1 MSTILAMTSMMELLI
16 KQLLLKNVKN
26 FAKPV
31 GSAKSGPGGGLGTN
45 TAGSRVESQQRR
57 QKLAEFQEPGTP
69 AQLTNRK
76 V

>member
-1 MSTILAMTSMMELLI
+1 MLAILAMTSMMERLI
-16 KQLLLKNVKN
+16 KRLLLKNVKN

-31 GSAKSGPGGGLGTN
+31 GSANSGPGGDLETN

-57 QKLAEFQEPGTP
+57 QQQAEFQEQGSL
-69 AQLTNRK
+69 AQLTTRK